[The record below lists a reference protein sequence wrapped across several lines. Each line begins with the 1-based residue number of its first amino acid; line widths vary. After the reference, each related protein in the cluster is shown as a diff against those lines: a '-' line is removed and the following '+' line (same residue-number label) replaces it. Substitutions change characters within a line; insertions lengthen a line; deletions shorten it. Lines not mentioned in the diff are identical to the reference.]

1 MQELLSQGADPNATL
16 GENGDT
22 PLHVYVRDGRYE
34 CLLSLLVHSNPDSLS
49 IDFPAGDLNTP
60 LHVAAQV
67 RNSVCVCACLVKY
80 AIHLVRP
87 VITLCAYAQQG

>member
-1 MQELLSQGADPNATL
+1 MQELLAQEADPNATL

-67 RNSVCVCACLVKY
+67 RNSVRVCVCVCVY
-80 AIHLVRP
+80 VCVCVHVH
-87 VITLCAYAQQG
+87 V